1 MGKVEEKYRALGGL
15 KPYEDREKWALES
28 LASTLEQILGEFE
41 ETEQEKIR
49 PKLGN
54 YAIGYLGV
62 SFGLKYG

>member
-1 MGKVEEKYRALGGL
+1 MSTRDKRGCPEPVI
-15 KPYEDREKWALES
+15 PYDDREKRALDT
-28 LASTLEQILGEFE
+28 LADTLEKILIEFDE
-41 ETEQEKIR
+41 SEQEKIR

>member
-1 MGKVEEKYRALGGL
+1 MRTEKASKPIIWSEPDKERNQRRRA
-15 KPYEDREKWALES
+15 S
-28 LASTLEQILGEFE
+28 LGEFE